1 MMPFLHSLRLRL
13 LTLILFPLM
22 IVAIGTV
29 AWQYRQSAQSA
40 TRVFDQQLSII
51 TLAIF
56 RDLLATGGEE
66 LTPATR
72 ALLEEASGAAFF
84 YHVVGPDGSFV
95 TGYSPPP
102 ARPEDVELSPGE
114 LIFFRSTHRGL
125 PVQVVRFVE
134 QASIDGLSGQVQV
147 SVWQRLDQRQRF
159 ANRLS
164 IRGIVI
170 AVLLVITATLAVF
183 FGVGR
188 GLRPLSSLEEAISRR
203 SSADLAPIRRTVP
216 DEVVHIVRRL
226 NDLFAEVTSAQAEK
240 DRFISNA
247 AHQLRNPIAGIQ
259 SLAEVSHDARSLAEA
274 RNRTGELVEASRD
287 LARLAEQMLSYEKL
301 QSRNVQLTPVR
312 LDTLLQS
319 IATTQANRV
328 IREDIDFAFAPGAG
342 DAMIKADL
350 TMLEQALVNIFDN
363 ALKHGGDALTALQ
376 LASHREGQRLLVQIR
391 NDGLPVPPMVGDRLF
406 ERFEQASPATSA
418 GGAGLGLAIV
428 SEICT
433 LHGGTVTVL
442 DDRQGFCLDL
452 PVMPPV

>member
-1 MMPFLHSLRLRL
+1 MPFSRSLRLRL
-13 LTLILFPLM
+13 LTLILVPLM

-29 AWQYRQSAQSA
+29 VWQYRQSAQSA

-56 RDLLATGGEE
+56 RDLLATSGEE

-72 ALLEEASGAAFF
+72 ALLEEASGATFF

-102 ARPEDVELSPGE
+102 TRPEAVPLSPGE
-114 LIFFRSTHRGL
+114 LTFFQSTHRGL
-125 PVQVVRFVE
+125 PVQVVQFVE
-134 QASIDGLSGQVQV
+134 QAIIDGLSGKVQV
-147 SVWQRLDQRQRF
+147 SVWQRLDQRQLF

-164 IRGIVI
+164 IRGLVI
-170 AVLLVITATLAVF
+170 AGVLLFTATIAVF
-183 FGVGR
+183 FGVRR
-188 GLRPLSSLEEAISRR
+188 GLRPLSSLEDAISRR
-203 SSADLAPIRRTVP
+203 SSADLAPIRRSVP

-259 SLAEVSHDARSLAEA
+259 SLAEVSYDAKSLSEA
-274 RNRTGELVEASRD
+274 RKRTGELVEASRD
-287 LARLAEQMLSYEKL
+287 LARLAEQMLSYERLRSQKVTL
-301 QSRNVQLTPVR
+301 AAHH

-319 IATTQANRV
+319 IATAQAGQIMRAG
-328 IREDIDFAFAPGAG
+328 IDFSFLPGAG
-342 DAMIKADL
+342 DAMVEADP
-350 TMLEQALVNIFDN
+350 TMLEQALVNILDN
-363 ALKHGGDALTALQ
+363 ALKHGGDKLTEL
-376 LASHREGQRLLVQIR
+376 HLVSLYADDHVTILIT
-391 NDGLPVPPMVGDRLF
+391 NDGLPVPQLTNTQLF
-406 ERFEQASPATSA
+406 ERFEQASPATSH

-433 LHGGTVTVL
+433 LHGGVVSVTS
-442 DDRQGFCLDL
+442 DRQGFRIDL
-452 PVMPPV
+452 PTLPAA